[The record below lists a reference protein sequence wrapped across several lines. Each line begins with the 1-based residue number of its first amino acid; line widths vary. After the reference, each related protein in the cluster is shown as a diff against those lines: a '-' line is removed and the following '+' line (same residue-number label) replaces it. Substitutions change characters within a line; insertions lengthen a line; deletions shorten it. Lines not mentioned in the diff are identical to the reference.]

1 LFAKAVARGVAVRQV
16 GVSVTNLDAGRRQNE
31 NEMVNAEVSRRSFA
45 NRQVN
50 TARARYRW
58 NAVLQG
64 S

>member
-1 LFAKAVARGVAVRQV
+1 M

-31 NEMVNAEVSRRSFA
+31 NKMVNAEVSRQSYA

-50 TARARYRW
+50 TARARYGW